1 MQIMKKK
8 TVIVIGVFAV
18 LMGFVVY
25 RFTDKNVNIYTQ
37 VYQTVS
43 SKDSFELKTDENI
56 IFNDGVTKK
65 YKYKSNLKVD
75 NKNNAYETSI
85 IETNYTKEKNQ
96 IYYDLNKNFLYKKAN
111 NFVEEDAVH
120 LNNINKYISTN
131 LIKKVFNSTD
141 CVQKK
146 TAKGYEVTS
155 TISNPNNVITKM
167 NITNDNLFS
176 IYGYVDK
183 AKCPIKLTIN
193 DNYEIESIEINLSN
207 YVQSAVSNYEGIP
220 ATNVKV
226 KSDSL
231 NYSINYKVKTI
242 NIPKQ

>member
-8 TVIVIGVFAV
+8 NVIVIGTFAV

-25 RFTDKNVNIYTQ
+25 RFTDKNVNIYAQ
-37 VYQTVS
+37 VYQTMS
-43 SKDSFELKTDENI
+43 SKEAFELKTNENI
-56 IFNDGVTKK
+56 VFNDGVTKK
-65 YKYKSNLKVD
+65 YKYKSNLMLD

-96 IYYDLNKNFLYKKAN
+96 IYYDLNKNFLYKKTN

-131 LIKKVFNSTD
+131 LIKKVFNSKN

-146 TAKGYEVTS
+146 TATGYEVTS
-155 TISNPNNVITKM
+155 IVNNPNNVITKM

-193 DNYEIESIEINLSN
+193 DNYEIESIEISLSN
-207 YVQSAVSNYEGIP
+207 YVQSAVSNYESIP
-220 ATNVKV
+220 TTNVKV